1 MIQEVREEVLLQ
13 NGDILHTGDIINV
26 EYKTMEDTK
35 EQFCTGRLKSVDEQF
50 IQLDTSE
57 KYNAAEKTIYA
68 WDLIEIKKV
77 GDENEKDN

>member
-26 EYKTMEDTK
+26 KYKTMEDIK
-35 EQFCTGRLKSVDEQF
+35 EQFCKGRLKSVDEQF

-57 KYNAAEKTIYA
+57 KYSTSEKTIYV